1 MGTGRYAPT
10 HDVAPSAVSIAVAID
25 VNCQLPKVY
34 GRMELA
40 QAYFPYLQP
49 RSAWHK
55 FRALMQDYPELSG
68 YATQKR
74 RTFLPSEVNIIY
86 QTLGHP

>member
-1 MGTGRYAPT
+1 MAQIQT
-10 HDVAPSAVSIAVAID
+10 SF
-25 VNCQLPKVY
+25 

-49 RSAWHK
+49 RAAWHK
-55 FRALMQDYPELSG
+55 FRALMLDYPELSG

>member
-1 MGTGRYAPT
+1 MKTDIKTMGRT
-10 HDVAPSAVSIAVAID
+10 
-25 VNCQLPKVY
+25 
-34 GRMELA
+34 ELA
-40 QAYFPYLQP
+40 TLYFPHIQP
-49 RSAWHK
+49 YNAWQK
-55 FRALMQDYPELSG
+55 LRAMMQDYPGLSG